1 MMHNVLPDDLIA
13 SLRSVLGDGGLCVD
27 PASLALHGSDLL
39 DEGALCLAVARPES
53 VEALMQAVALI
64 GAEGIPMAPRGGGL
78 TYVGGYTLAERGFVA
93 IDLAKLNRIVSI
105 SEEDMIVT
113 VEAGATWRQIYEAL
127 KPLGLRL
134 PFFGT
139 FSGARATVGGGL
151 SNGALF
157 LGTARHVSA
166 AETVIGMEVVLADGT
181 MLHTGQQAVERA
193 PKPFMRTFGPDL
205 TGLFVHDA
213 GALGIKARVS
223 LRLIRAPK
231 ANGFLSFGFADQA
244 SGIAALCEVARG
256 DLAEDAYLM
265 DPDKTRIALAGPT
278 DLVRDAKVLAKVI
291 GQEGGLLKG
300 LRAGAKLAMAGR
312 SFIESGCH
320 SLHLVLAGRNDEAVA
335 ADMAAAREIALRFG
349 GAELP
354 DSIPRAG
361 RADLFNPVSTMV
373 VGPQA
378 DRWIALNAKVPHSE
392 ALRLTEAIEALLAR
406 HKSALDAAGVV
417 VSRLLTVMGTHAFSY
432 EPVMNWRDNW
442 LPLHRDILEGK
453 SNFAEPGAAPDARAL
468 VMQVRAELIA
478 LFADLGAAS
487 NQIGRA
493 YPYAS
498 VLRPAPRAL
507 LHAIKRAVDPK
518 GIMNPGAL
526 ELF

>member
-1 MMHNVLPDDLIA
+1 MPDTLPDGLLADLRA
-13 SLRSVLGDGGLCVD
+13 LLGSEGLLTD
-27 PASLALHGSDLL
+27 PASLTLHGSDLL
-39 DEGALCLAVARPES
+39 DEGAKCLAVVRPDS
-53 VEALMQAVALI
+53 VEALAQAVGLI
-64 GAEGIPMAPRGGGL
+64 GAAGVAMAPRGGGL
-78 TYVGGYTLAERGFVA
+78 TYVRGYVVTDRAFIAV
-93 IDLAKLNRIVSI
+93 DLAKLNRIISV

-113 VEAGATWRQIYEAL
+113 VEAGTTWRQIYEAL

-166 AETVIGMEVVLADGT
+166 AEAVVGMEVVLADGT
-181 MLHTGQQAVERA
+181 LLHTGQQAVERA

-231 ANGFLSFGFADQA
+231 ANGYLSFGFADQA
-244 SGIAALCEVARG
+244 SGIAALCEVARS
-256 DLAEDAYLM
+256 DIAEDAYLM
-265 DPDKTRIALAGPT
+265 DPDKTRIALSGPT
-278 DLVRDAKVLAKVI
+278 DLARDVKVLAKVI

-300 LRAGAKLAMAGR
+300 LKAGAKLAMAGR
-312 SFIESGCH
+312 SFIDDGCH
-320 SLHLVLAGRNDEAVA
+320 SLHLVLAGRSDEAVA
-335 ADMAAAREIALRFG
+335 ADMAAAREIAARFG

-373 VGPQA
+373 VGPEA

-392 ALRLTEAIEALLAR
+392 AMRLTEAIEALFAR
-406 HKSALDAAGVV
+406 HKSALDTAGVI

-432 EPVMNWRDNW
+432 EPVMNWRDRW
-442 LPLHRDILEGK
+442 LPLHHDILNGDNK
-453 SNFAEPGAAPDARAL
+453 LTEPPAAPDARAL

-478 LFADLGAAS
+478 LFAQFGAAS

-498 VLRPAPRAL
+498 VLRPAPLAL
-507 LHAIKRAVDPK
+507 LQAVKRAVDPK
-518 GIMNPGAL
+518 GVMNPGAL
-526 ELF
+526 ELS

>member
-1 MMHNVLPDDLIA
+1 MHHPLPDGLLANLSAI
-13 SLRSVLGDGGLCVD
+13 LGPDGLLTD
-27 PASLALHGSDLL
+27 PATLALHGSDLL
-39 DEGALCLAVARPES
+39 DQGAPCLMVIRPDT
-53 VEALMQAVALI
+53 VEQLAQAVRLI
-64 GAEGIPMAPRGGGL
+64 GAAGVAMAPRGGGL
-78 TYVGGYTLAERGFVA
+78 TYVRGYTVADRGFAA
-93 IDLAKLNRIVSI
+93 IDMAGMNRIVSI

-113 VEAGATWRQIYEAL
+113 VEAGTTWRQIFEAL

-139 FSGARATVGGGL
+139 FSGTRATVGGGL

-166 AETVIGMEVVLADGT
+166 AEAVIGMEVVLADGT
-181 MLHTGQQAVERA
+181 LLHTGQQAILRA

-223 LRLIRAPK
+223 LRLIRAP
-231 ANGFLSFGFADQA
+231 AATGYLSFGFADQA
-244 SGIAALCEVARG
+244 SGIAALCEVSRS

-265 DPDKTRIALAGPT
+265 DPDKTRIALSGPT
-278 DLVRDAKVLAKVI
+278 DLARDVKVLAKVI

-300 LRAGAKLAMAGR
+300 LKAGAKLAMAGR
-312 SFIESGCH
+312 SFIDDGCH
-320 SLHLVLAGRNDEAVA
+320 SLHLVLAGRSDEAVA
-335 ADMAAAREIALRFG
+335 ADMAAARAIAARFG

-361 RADLFNPVSTMV
+361 RADLFAPVSGMV
-373 VGPQA
+373 VGPEA

-392 ALRLTEAIEALLAR
+392 AVPLTNAIEALLAR
-406 HKSALDAAGVV
+406 HQPALDAAGVI

-432 EPVMNWRDNW
+432 EPVLNWRDSW
-442 LPLHRDILEGK
+442 LPLHRDILQGQNK
-453 SNFAEPGAAPDARAL
+453 LAEPPAAPDARAL

-478 LFADLGAAS
+478 LFAQHGAAS

-498 VLRPAPRAL
+498 ILRPAPRAL
-507 LHAIKRAVDPK
+507 LEAIKGAVDPQ
-518 GIMNPGAL
+518 GVMNPGAL
-526 ELF
+526 ELS

>member
-1 MMHNVLPDDLIA
+1 MHPALSSDLLTKLAACLGPD
-13 SLRSVLGDGGLCVD
+13 GLLTD
-27 PASLALHGSDLL
+27 PASLVLHGSDLL
-39 DEGALCLAVARPES
+39 DEGAPCLAVIRPES
-53 VEALMQAVALI
+53 VEALTEAVRHL
-64 GAEGIPMAPRGGGL
+64 GAAGIAMAPRGGGL
-78 TYVGGYTLAERGFVA
+78 TYVRGYVVPDRGFAA
-93 IDLAKLNRIVSI
+93 IDLSRLNRIVEI
-105 SEEDMIVT
+105 SEEDMVIT
-113 VEAGATWRQIYEAL
+113 VEAGVTWRQIHEAL

-166 AETVIGMEVVLADGT
+166 AEAVIGMEVVLADGT
-181 MLHTGQQAVERA
+181 LLHTGQKAVAKA

-213 GALGIKARVS
+213 GALGIKARIS
-223 LRLIRAPK
+223 LRLIRAPL
-231 ANGFLSFGFADQA
+231 ANGYLSFGFSEQ
-244 SGIAALCEVARG
+244 SQGIAALCEVARS
-256 DLAEDAYLM
+256 DIAEDAYLM
-265 DPDKTRIALAGPT
+265 DPDKTRLALAGPT
-278 DLVRDAKVLAKVI
+278 DLARDAKVLAKVM

-300 LRAGAKLAMAGR
+300 LRAGVRLAVAGR
-312 SFIESGCH
+312 SFIEQGCH
-320 SLHLVLAGRNDEAVA
+320 SLHLVLAGRSEEAVA
-335 ADMAAAREIALRFG
+335 ADMAAARAIAARFG

-373 VGPQA
+373 VGPEA

-392 ALRLTEAIEALLAR
+392 ALRLTEAIEALFAR
-406 HKSALDAAGVV
+406 HKGALEAAGVV

-432 EPVMNWRDNW
+432 EPVMNWRDSW
-442 LPLHRDILEGK
+442 LPLHHDILKGENRL
-453 SNFAEPGAAPDARAL
+453 SEPPAAPEARAL

-478 LFADLGAAS
+478 LFAQHGAAS

-498 VLRPAPRAL
+498 VLRDAPRAL
-507 LHAIKRAVDPK
+507 LEALKRAVDPH
-518 GIMNPGAL
+518 GLMNPGAL
-526 ELF
+526 ELS

>member
-1 MMHNVLPDDLIA
+1 MSETLTQGL
-13 SLRSVLGDGGLCVD
+13 LGDLHAILGQNGLLTDCD
-27 PASLALHGSDLL
+27 SLSLHGSDLL
-39 DEGALCLAVARPES
+39 DEGAPCIAVVRPTS
-53 VEALMQAVALI
+53 VEDLTQAVALL
-64 GAEGIPMAPRGGGL
+64 GAEGIAMAPRGGGL
-78 TYVGGYTLAERGFVA
+78 TYVGGYTIADKSFVA
-93 IDLAKLNRIVSI
+93 IDLAKLNRIISI

-113 VEAGATWRQIYEAL
+113 VEAGTTWRQIHEAL

-166 AETVIGMEVVLADGT
+166 AEAVIGMEVVLADGT
-181 MLHTGQQAVERA
+181 LLHTGQQSVLRA

-231 ANGFLSFGFADQA
+231 ASGYLSFGFADQA
-244 SGIAALCEVARG
+244 SGIAALCEVSRS

-291 GQEGGLLKG
+291 GQEGDLLKG
-300 LRAGAKLAMAGR
+300 LRAGARLAVAGR
-312 SFIESGCH
+312 SFIADGCH
-320 SLHLVLAGRNDEAVA
+320 SLHLVLAGRSDAAVA
-335 ADMAAAREIALRFG
+335 ADMATAREIAARFG

-361 RADLFNPVSTMV
+361 RAELFNPVSTMV
-373 VGPQA
+373 VGPEA

-406 HKSALDAAGVV
+406 HKPALDAAGVI

-432 EPVMNWRDNW
+432 EPVINWRDSW
-442 LPLHRDILEGK
+442 LPLHRDILNGQK
-453 SNFAEPGAAPDARAL
+453 KLTEPPSAPAARAL
-468 VMQVRAELIA
+468 VMQVRAELIT
-478 LFADLGAAS
+478 LFAEHGAAS
-487 NQIGRA
+487 NQIGRT

-498 VLRPAPRAL
+498 VMRPTPLALLQAVKRAL
-507 LHAIKRAVDPK
+507 DPK
-518 GIMNPGAL
+518 GVMNPGAL
-526 ELF
+526 ELS